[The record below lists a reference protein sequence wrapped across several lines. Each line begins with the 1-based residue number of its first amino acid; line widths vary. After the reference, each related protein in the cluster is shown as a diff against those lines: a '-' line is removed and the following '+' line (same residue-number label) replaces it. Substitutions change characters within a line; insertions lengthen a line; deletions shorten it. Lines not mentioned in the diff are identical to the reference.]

1 MEKRRRQPPGARRS
15 RSSRPGGPARR
26 RTARRDLATR
36 QQQLVDSAAVALR
49 AYLEFLF
56 SDSNLDKDA
65 HLLTLMSADGDGF
78 VPLSEIACFRRVL
91 TLLRPL
97 SKAEVPL
104 DKRVSLLRR
113 AVVAS
118 PFLRSR
124 SNGSTNGSSDAI
136 THVASAR
143 PRTSHPRSYY
153 EERTLYV
160 EGLTPASSVQ
170 SLGAYF
176 AQFGAVAY
184 VALPRTKGGSRRCA

>member
-1 MEKRRRQPPGARRS
+1 M
-15 RSSRPGGPARR
+15 
-26 RTARRDLATR
+26 
-36 QQQLVDSAAVALR
+36 DSAAVALR

-124 SNGSTNGSSDAI
+124 SDGSTNGSSDTI
-136 THVASAR
+136 THVTSTR